1 MNVTQYRTQLL
12 LDEDRYGW
20 LRQTAAEADTS
31 IAEVV
36 RRTIDAA
43 RDKRQKQETSRKKN
57 AYKDLLKLAGT
68 ISGGPKDVSIN
79 HDKYLAEWIY
89 EHKVR
94 NRK

>member
-12 LDEDRYGW
+12 LDEDRYSW
-20 LRQTAAEADTS
+20 LKQTAVEENSS

-36 RRTIDAA
+36 RKTIDAV
-43 RDKRQKQETSRKKN
+43 RDKRQKQELSRKKN
-57 AYKDLLKLAGT
+57 AHQDLLKLAGT
-68 ISGGPKDVSIN
+68 ISGGPKDASVN